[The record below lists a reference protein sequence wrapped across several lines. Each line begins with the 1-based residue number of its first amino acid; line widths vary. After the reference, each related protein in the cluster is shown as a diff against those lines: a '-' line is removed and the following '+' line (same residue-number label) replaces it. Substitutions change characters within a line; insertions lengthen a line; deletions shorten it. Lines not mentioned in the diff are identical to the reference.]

1 MRERRSGVWE
11 IRVVVANDQLTGHSV
26 QRSFTIHG
34 DRATAEERREL
45 LVERFGVDRRALYCE
60 GARWSVAELLTRLIE
75 AAHQWRPAT
84 RSSHTSVVRFLT
96 GEPLGA
102 VGVEALAP
110 MMVDEAIERWR
121 RSGASN
127 ALVWGRWAVLHSA
140 LSWATAQGMIRSNPI
155 PGMRPPRRPHPRKHL
170 LPGEVAQLLAT
181 ATELV
186 DVTEAGC
193 EADPTNRVCWEGL
206 FVAEQTLLLV
216 RLAADSGARR
226 GELATLRLGDLAG
239 RVLTI
244 ERNLSAEVLG
254 PTKTGRT
261 RRLTIGATTAAM
273 IREHF
278 DTWEPEPVPT
288 PSRATGSS
296 RPIIGGVSMPVR
308 ICCRTVSCTFVRRR
322 VCPQRRC
329 TGSATASPP
338 NSWLTARSSKPK
350 HVSGTATLPP
360 HCATTPT
367 PPHSTTST
375 SPTTSTNASTP
386 APAGMQLTIGKR
398 TCHRSCCDIRD
409 LLDRP

>member
-1 MRERRSGVWE
+1 MRERRAGVWE
-11 IRVVVANDQLTGHSV
+11 IRVVVANDQLAGHSV

-193 EADPTNRVCWEGL
+193 EADPASRVCWEGL

-216 RLAADSGARR
+216 RLAVDSGARR
-226 GELATLRLGDLAG
+226 GELATLRLSDLDG

-278 DTWEPEPVPT
+278 DTWEARVG
-288 PSRATGSS
+288 AN
-296 RPIIGGVSMPVR
+296 
-308 ICCRTVSCTFVRRR
+308 TVESDWVFAPDHRRR
-322 VCPQRRC
+322 VH
-329 TGSATASPP
+329 
-338 NSWLTARSSKPK
+338 ARADLLSHRFVHLREAAGVPA
-350 HVSGTATLPP
+350 ATLHRFRHSVATQLVADGKILKAQARLGHRDP
-360 HCATTPT
+360 ATTLRHYAHAT
-367 PPHSTTST
+367 PLDDLDIADDIDQSL
-375 SPTTSTNASTP
+375 NASTGGH
-386 APAGMQLTIGKR
+386 ATHDREDR
-398 TCHRSCCDIRD
+398 T
-409 LLDRP
+409 